1 MLYIRRLTDVI
12 LRTVNVVSIMVNVV
26 SSILADVVS
35 MMVNVSRLL
44 MQKEEKAQLL
54 MRLKLAK
61 SSFIESLEASTR
73 RSNH

>member
-1 MLYIRRLTDVI
+1 MLYIRRLIDVI
-12 LRTVNVVSIMVNVV
+12 LRTVNIVSIMVNVV

-54 MRLKLAK
+54 MRLDLAK
-61 SSFIESLEASTR
+61 CSFIESLEAES
-73 RSNH
+73 RSSH